1 MAIRF
6 DPTLTAAL
14 ATELTVRLGGARVTA
29 VFLDRSSHA
38 LHLYLREHTLLV
50 RLHGPAMG
58 VALLPA
64 SDPPTGHHPLPCTL
78 RRVEAIRDERI
89 LVFHLQRVR
98 GRRTRT
104 KVVIELMPNRANALV
119 LDGEEGTIRHLL
131 LPRTEAARPLRVGHP
146 YPGPLRSTRI
156 GAAGKLTLADWTSFL
171 QGLPEA
177 NSRGELLRGLAFV
190 SPLNVEALLG
200 FLAEGD
206 IPAAHA
212 FWLTLEGDAELDP
225 VLLQTP
231 KGPQPYPLPL
241 RGTPSHSVSSL
252 LEAFELASQTEG
264 DGPQGAGIVP
274 GELIQRV
281 EAHLK
286 RARKRAATLEREL
299 DGSPDPEGL
308 RALGG
313 LLLTRLA
320 QIPRGAA
327 EVELEGFN
335 GEKQS
340 VPLDPA
346 LTPQENAARYFD
358 KAGRASRAR
367 ERIPGLLT
375 DAGTELGRWEELLS
389 RIQAGEV
396 SAGDVADALPHESPG
411 LRPGADGTLS
421 TPYRR
426 YESSGGIEIRVGRG
440 AKHNDDLT
448 FHHSHPDDIW
458 LHARHAAGAHVVLR
472 WTRPDAPPARDLKE
486 AAILAALHSK
496 ARTSGS
502 VPVDWTRRKYVRKP
516 RKSPKGAVLIDRA
529 QTLFVEPDP
538 SLLERL
544 AVPD

>member
-14 ATELTVRLGGARVTA
+14 ATELTAQLGGTRVAA

-58 VALLPA
+58 IALLPA
-64 SDPPTGHHPLPCTL
+64 SDPPPGHHPLPCTL

-89 LVFHLQRVR
+89 LVLHLQRVR

-131 LPRTEAARPLRVGHP
+131 APRTDGTRPLLVGHP
-146 YPGPLRSTRI
+146 YPGPLRSTRV
-156 GAAGKLTLADWTSFL
+156 GAVGTLTASAWESFL
-171 QGLPEA
+171 RDLPEE
-177 NSRGELLRGLAFV
+177 NPRGELLRGLAFT
-190 SPLNVEALLG
+190 SPLNVGALLE

-212 FWLTLEGDAELDP
+212 FWLGLGGDAALEP

-241 RGTPSHSVSSL
+241 RGTPSQSVSSL
-252 LEAFELASQTEG
+252 LEAFEVAHQTEG
-264 DGPQGAGIVP
+264 DGQQGAGIVP
-274 GELIQRV
+274 GDLIQRV
-281 EAHLK
+281 KAHQK

-299 DGSPDPEGL
+299 NGSPDPEGL
-308 RALGG
+308 RAQGG
-313 LLLTRLA
+313 LLLARLA

-327 EVELEGFN
+327 EVELEGFG
-335 GEKQS
+335 GERQS

-346 LTPQENAARYFD
+346 LSPQENAARYFN

-367 ERIPGLLT
+367 ERIPGLLE
-375 DAGTELGRWEELLS
+375 DARTELGRWEELLS
-389 RIQAGEV
+389 RIQTGEV

-411 LRPGADGTLS
+411 LRPGADGTVS
-421 TPYRR
+421 RPYRR

-448 FHHSHPDDIW
+448 FRHSHPDDIW

-472 WTRPDAPPARDLKE
+472 WTRPGAPPARDLEE
-486 AAILAALHSK
+486 AAVLAALHSK

-529 QTLFVEPDP
+529 QTIFVEPDP
-538 SLLERL
+538 GLLERL